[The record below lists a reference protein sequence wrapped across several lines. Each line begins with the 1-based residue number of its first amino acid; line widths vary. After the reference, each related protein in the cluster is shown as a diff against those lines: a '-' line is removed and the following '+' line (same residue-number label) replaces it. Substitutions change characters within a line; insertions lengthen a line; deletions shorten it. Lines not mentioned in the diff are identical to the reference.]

1 MDNIKN
7 QTNPRDIENVEEAEI
22 IEIQDSTE
30 NVNSK
35 VEEILRLEGLIKK
48 YLFNISNIEKDLR
61 EKRTMFEDIFSNDAI
76 YKQHEDKVKE
86 MTRIKNNTKAEILKQ
101 GESYELM
108 TKIKDMRDQL
118 KELKK
123 DLSEYAAKYYETSG
137 SKLITSDDGQEM
149 EIVLTTKVV
158 KKNSKFNP

>member
-1 MDNIKN
+1 MDKKI
-7 QTNPRDIENVEEAEI
+7 QTNQNDSEVIEEAEI
-22 IEIQDSTE
+22 IEIQDSME
-30 NVNSK
+30 SSNSK

-61 EKRTMFEDIFSNDAI
+61 EKRTMFGDIFSNDAI

-108 TKIKDMRDQL
+108 TKIKDTRDQL

-123 DLSEYAAKYYETSG
+123 DLSEYAQKYYEVSG
-137 SKLITSDDGQEM
+137 SKQITSDDGQEM
-149 EIVLTTKVV
+149 EIVLTTKIV

>member
-1 MDNIKN
+1 MDDIKTTTN
-7 QTNPRDIENVEEAEI
+7 QNEGVEEAEI

-30 NVNSK
+30 NTNSK

-48 YLFNISNIEKDLR
+48 YLFKISAIGKDLKEQR
-61 EKRTMFEDIFSNDAI
+61 AMFDDIFSNDAI
-76 YKQHEDKVKE
+76 YKQHDDKVKE

-101 GESYELM
+101 GESDDLM
-108 TKIKDMRDQL
+108 TKMKDNRDQL

-123 DLSEYAAKYYETSG
+123 DLSEYAQKYYEVSG
-137 SKLITSDDGQEM
+137 SKQITSDDGEEM